1 MTSAEVNYKHAPFV
15 DNQPLLES
23 SDLKYL
29 SKCRKVFS
37 RWNLKCTTLHCS
49 TKLKGKCLLPDTYIL
64 MVSGISLV
72 YMSSEKYVA
81 LKPYQEQI
89 YKTTLVYAYDFYVT
103 ITK

>member
-1 MTSAEVNYKHAPFV
+1 MTSAEVSYKHAPFV
-15 DNQPLLES
+15 DNQPLLET

-37 RWNLKCTTLHCS
+37 RWNLKSTTIHS
-49 TKLKGKCLLPDTYIL
+49 SARLKGKCLLSDT
-64 MVSGISLV
+64 GISLV